1 MTRPG
6 TVVEV
11 VDQTLPRSVP
21 TRTDAWFITGF
32 TEKGPVGE
40 AIKVRSME
48 RLIALTGNRV
58 AYGYVYD
65 AAETFFREGGSL
77 IYLSRVVGPTPVK
90 ASAKLFDQAGS
101 ADPADVALVATA
113 KNPGGWENGLNVEVT
128 VSGADFRILVTHD
141 VDGLL
146 EDSGLLADRAAA
158 VTWASSISELIDLTL
173 GASNEDPRA
182 QGPTSLAGG
191 TDDHSNAVDA
201 QWAAALTAFGKDLG
215 PGQVSAPGRTTSTAH
230 GQVLDHAAANNR
242 VGLLDAPDTAV
253 VATLTALASADQ
265 ALLNAKYGQLLA
277 PWAVIPGNVPGTTR
291 IVPYSAIQ
299 AGLNARN
306 DATLSPNVAA
316 AGDRGI
322 SRFAIGLTQAWTDA
336 QRETLNDG
344 AVTIA
349 IEKFGRLGTYG
360 LRSVAD
366 PDTTPLWVQFPGARL
381 IMAIKAKSEAVA
393 EHYLFE
399 QIDGRGLVFSKFAS
413 DLEGVLLPYYTAGS
427 LFGATPSEAFI
438 VDTGPQVNT
447 EESIAAGEIRAAIG
461 VRTSPGAELVYI
473 QIARQAV
480 DQPL

>member
-6 TVVEV
+6 TVVEI

-21 TRTDAWFITGF
+21 TATDAWFITGF

-40 AIKVRSME
+40 AIKIRSME
-48 RLIALTGNRV
+48 RLIALTGGRV
-58 AYGYVYD
+58 TYGYVYD
-65 AAETFFREGGSL
+65 AVETFFREGGSL
-77 IYLSRVVGPTPVK
+77 VYVSRVVGPTPVK
-90 ASAKLFDQAGS
+90 ASVKIFDQSGS
-101 ADPADVALVATA
+101 ADPGDVAIIATA
-113 KNPGGWENGLNVEVT
+113 KNPGAWENGLNVEITVT
-128 VSGADFRILVTHD
+128 GADFRILVSHD

-158 VTWASSISELIDLTL
+158 VTWSAQSDYVTISL

-182 QGPTSLAGG
+182 QGPLSLAGG
-191 TDDHSNAVDA
+191 NDDHSNAVDA
-201 QWAAALTAFGKDLG
+201 QWATALDAFSKDLG
-215 PGQVSAPGRTTSTAH
+215 PGQVSAPGRTTTVAH

-253 VATLTALASADQ
+253 VATLTALAESDQ
-265 ALLNAKYGQLLA
+265 ALANAKYGQLLA
-277 PWAVIPGNVPGTTR
+277 PWAIIPGNVPGTTR
-291 IVPYSAIQ
+291 TVPYSAIQ

-322 SRFAIGLTQAWTDA
+322 SRFAIGLTQAWSDA
-336 QRETLNDG
+336 QRETLNEG
-344 AVTIA
+344 AVTVA
-349 IEKFGRLGTYG
+349 IEKLGRLGTYG

-366 PDTTPLWVQFPGARL
+366 PETTPLWIQFPGARL
-381 IMAIKAKSEAVA
+381 LMAIKARAEAVA

-399 QIDGRGLVFSKFAS
+399 QIDGRGLVFTRFAS

-427 LFGATPSEAFI
+427 LFGPTPGEAFT

-447 EESIAAGEIRAAIG
+447 EESIADGQIRAAIG
-461 VRTSPGAELVYI
+461 VRISPGAEFVYI